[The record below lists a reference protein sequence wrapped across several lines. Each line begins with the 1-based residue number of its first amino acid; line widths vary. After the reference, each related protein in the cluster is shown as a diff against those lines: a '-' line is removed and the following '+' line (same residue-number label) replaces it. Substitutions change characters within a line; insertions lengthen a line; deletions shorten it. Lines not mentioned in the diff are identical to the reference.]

1 MKKHPTPWKTLVS
14 IARDEPIPSLDVASA
29 VSQKISQVYALPIP
43 LEPTWSA
50 AGVSIA
56 AALLA
61 MLTAAVSGVSWN
73 DPLGDWFSSLF
84 LVMS

>member
-1 MKKHPTPWKTLVS
+1 MTKKQIHWETLAS
-14 IARDEPIPSLDVASA
+14 LARDEPIPSLDVAPWVTQTIA
-29 VSQKISQVYALPIP
+29 GAYTLPISNW
-43 LEPTWSA
+43 PTWPA
-50 AGVSIA
+50 AGVSVA

-73 DPLGDWFSSLF
+73 DPMGDWLSTLF